1 MAYYNKGNIILRPG
15 LISFLSMIK
24 PYYELI
30 SFSSEPDIIE
40 KSIIKEIESKEKIF
54 DYNFGRE
61 HCVLYDNILVKD
73 ISLIGRD
80 LANIIIVDDNENSFK
95 LNEENGIKISKFE
108 GYQGNNKNDNNTQ
121 RQL

>member
-1 MAYYNKGNIILRPG
+1 
-15 LISFLSMIK
+15 MIK

-80 LANIIIVDDNENSFK
+80 LANIIIHQYK
-95 LNEENGIKISKFE
+95 
-108 GYQGNNKNDNNTQ
+108 
-121 RQL
+121 